1 MIKIV
6 INKIY
11 SREDIWLKEVKIMV
25 KSSYYDSTYQ
35 VIGETLTKAPDQLFG
50 DDGVYLVIDKN
61 LKLIWIWAGRNSRL
75 FHRYIAAN
83 WAGKLKSKKDFYKFK
98 YEVIKQNHEPED
110 FKTILE
116 EINDRNQDL
125 DYPGQSRR
133 SIVKEQ
139 ILKDRTPLNKIYNT
153 QAEFKLS
160 KSEKSQIKKIIS
172 EIREIQLHIKY
183 SFEHIERRIVRIDKI
198 LES

>member
-1 MIKIV
+1 
-6 INKIY
+6 
-11 SREDIWLKEVKIMV
+11 MV

-35 VIGETLTKAPDQLFG
+35 INGETLIKAPDQLFS
-50 DDGVYLVIDKN
+50 DDGVYLIVDKK
-61 LKLIWIWAGRNSRL
+61 LKLIWIWAGRASRL

-83 WAGKLKSKKDFYKFK
+83 WAGKLKSKKEYYKFK
-98 YEVIKQNHEPED
+98 YDVIKQNHEPEA

-116 EINDRNQDL
+116 EIENNSQDL
-125 DYPGQSRR
+125 DYPGQSRK

-139 ILKDRTPLNKIYNT
+139 ILKDRTQLNKIYKSQT
-153 QAEFKLS
+153 EFKLS

>member
-1 MIKIV
+1 
-6 INKIY
+6 
-11 SREDIWLKEVKIMV
+11 MV
-25 KSSYYDSTYQ
+25 KASYYDYTYQ
-35 VIGETLTKAPDQLFG
+35 IVGESLSKAPDPLFG
-50 DDGVYLVIDKN
+50 DSGVYLIVDKK

-83 WAGKLKSKKDFYKFK
+83 WAGKLKGNREFFKFK
-98 YEVIKQNHEPED
+98 YEIIKQNNEPEA

-116 EINDRNQDL
+116 EVRERNQDF
-125 DYPGQSRR
+125 DYPGQSRE

-139 ILKDRTPLNKIYNT
+139 IVEYSTPNKDYNAQT
-153 QAEFKLS
+153 EFKLS

-172 EIREIQLHIKY
+172 EINEIQLHIKY
-183 SFEHIERRIVRIDKI
+183 SFEHIERRIVKIDKI

>member
-1 MIKIV
+1 
-6 INKIY
+6 
-11 SREDIWLKEVKIMV
+11 MV
-25 KSSYYDSTYQ
+25 KASYYDYTYHI
-35 VIGETLTKAPDQLFG
+35 VGETLTKAPDQLFG
-50 DDGVYLVIDKN
+50 DDGVYLIVDIK

-83 WAGKLKSKKDFYKFK
+83 WAGKLKSKRDYFKFK
-98 YEVIKQNHEPED
+98 YEIIKQNNEPEA

-116 EINDRNQDL
+116 EIREKNQDL
-125 DYPGQSRR
+125 DYPGQSRK

-139 ILKDRTPLNKIYNT
+139 ILKDRTSLNKVYST
-153 QAEFKLS
+153 QTEFKLS

-183 SFEHIERRIVRIDKI
+183 SFEHIERRIVKIDKI

>member
-1 MIKIV
+1 M
-6 INKIY
+6 
-11 SREDIWLKEVKIMV
+11 
-25 KSSYYDSTYQ
+25 
-35 VIGETLTKAPDQLFG
+35 
-50 DDGVYLVIDKN
+50 DKK

-83 WAGKLKSKKDFYKFK
+83 WAGKLKGKREYFKFK
-98 YEVIKQNHEPED
+98 YEIIKQNNEPEA
-110 FKTILE
+110 FKTILKE
-116 EINDRNQDL
+116 VREKNQDL
-125 DYPGQSRR
+125 DYPGQSRK

-139 ILKDRTPLNKIYNT
+139 ILKDRTQLNKIYNSKT
-153 QAEFKLS
+153 EFKLS